1 MLPGF
6 IYGNAHN
13 ETKAANRF
21 NRTASIVLATDNVVS
36 GKPTYTLQKAL
47 ILTQLA
53 RIKVD
58 GLYSGSQQ
66 SVNNPA
72 SLNMK
77 SLIEKYGGAFL
88 TLKSDNSIES
98 LVKEIEKRHSGSD
111 QTSTQSALSDDPGI
125 WTILTILSFM
135 IWLFAARSMKR

>member
-1 MLPGF
+1 
-6 IYGNAHN
+6 
-13 ETKAANRF
+13 
-21 NRTASIVLATDNVVS
+21 
-36 GKPTYTLQKAL
+36 
-47 ILTQLA
+47 
-53 RIKVD
+53 
-58 GLYSGSQQ
+58 
-66 SVNNPA
+66 
-72 SLNMK
+72 MK